1 MVTSPPWIASLEE
14 LNQAIPFDRLEPAL
28 LEPALLLW
36 ERRRYR
42 MGQLMLHGETLPDG
56 VLLLRQGRVR
66 SLGPRLVGS
75 GWVTLEHLGPG
86 DLAGW
91 VGLLRG
97 QPCEHLRA
105 STEVEAWWLP
115 AEPFVDL
122 LERSPALQKWCNT
135 RAGAAEVYQLVLELV
150 RREPAH
156 TPLLDRWPQTLQQAE
171 VRQAAEA
178 AALPVD
184 QLWLASA
191 AGRWIGLPAAV
202 EGAVAVASEV
212 AGEVAGEAEAPA
224 PPVAEEEPSS
234 DAYALSPEPPAP
246 RAGGLGAGL
255 TLARASGVRDAP
267 LAIAQAL
274 ARYYGVP
281 FNRDGMEDQVEGI
294 LQRQSRLNLVNY
306 GQLVSNLGL
315 RAVLTEVPADRL
327 QRLPTPAVLAQHE
340 QIGVLDGVDPDGCA
354 RVLDPELGP
363 LRIPVAELADAEG
376 NVPVLLMERQVDSKE
391 ARFSWSWFVPFLRQH
406 KRALLEVL
414 VASFVLNL
422 LALATP
428 LGLQV
433 LIDQVAQYRNTGA
446 LISISALLL
455 LAGLVKSVV
464 RTLRSL
470 IFTEVSNRVDQATRA
485 TILDQMVRLPQS
497 FFDTRPVGQVTFY
510 FSQLDKLREF
520 LIGQSLTT
528 GVDFVFS
535 LLYIFILL
543 LINPVLTLVTLSTV
557 PLFIILALV
566 SNPVVER
573 LIERSIGEAIRTYS
587 FLNEAITGIQTIK
600 SQNAELKT
608 RWEFQNRYTRF
619 IGEDFKLR
627 VTQET
632 ISGLANF
639 ISELNQLLVIGVG
652 IWFVMQGQ
660 LTLGAFFAFRIISG
674 YITGP
679 LVQIVQTYQQYKLN
693 TESIKLVGDIVD
705 RTTEQTEAEATNIPM
720 PPLRGAVECKGVYFR
735 FSPGAPQVLQNI
747 DLSVPA
753 GAFVGMVGGSGS
765 GKSTLLKLL
774 PRFYRPEE
782 GTVLIDGFDINKVEL
797 YSLRRQIGVVPQ
809 DSLLFDGTIKENLQ
823 MVKPDA
829 SADELIRAARIACAH
844 DFIMAMP
851 QGYNSS
857 VGERGAGLSGGQRQ
871 RLALARAVLQNPR
884 MLILDEATSALDART
899 ERQVCLNLFEA
910 FRGRTVFF
918 ITHRLTTVRPADM
931 IVLMDQGSIMEVG
944 SHPELMARQGWYYG
958 LYQSQMQEGLG

>member
-1 MVTSPPWIASLEE
+1 MVTSPPWVASLEN
-14 LNQAIPFDRLEPAL
+14 LIQTAPFDRLDPAL
-28 LEPALLLW
+28 LETCLPFW
-36 ERRRYR
+36 QQRRYR
-42 MGQLMLHGETLPDG
+42 MGQLILHCETAPDG
-56 VLLLRQGRVR
+56 VLLLRQGLVR
-66 SLGPRLVGS
+66 SLGARRGGS
-75 GWVTLEHLGPG
+75 GWVTLEQLGPG
-86 DLAGW
+86 ALAGW
-91 VGLLRG
+91 VGLWRE

-115 AEPFVDL
+115 AAEFQDL
-122 LERSPALQKWCNT
+122 MKRSPELQEWCQSQF
-135 RAGAAEVYQLVLELV
+135 AAAELYQVLIQLVC
-150 RREPAH
+150 RDPDQA
-156 TPLLDRWPQTLQQAE
+156 PLLDSWTETLREAQVAQP
-171 VRQAAEA
+171 VTAAE
-178 AALPVD
+178 LPVD

-191 AGRWIGLPAAV
+191 PGRWIGVQSAV
-202 EGAVAVASEV
+202 
-212 AGEVAGEAEAPA
+212 EAPA
-224 PPVAEEEPSS
+224 TAQLAVADTGQQDAEPLPPAEAAEP
-234 DAYALSPEPPAP
+234 DIYALSPEPPAP
-246 RAGGLGAGL
+246 RGEGSGAVLRLG
-255 TLARASGVRDAP
+255 RASGVRDAP
-267 LAIAQAL
+267 LAIAKAL
-274 ARYYGVP
+274 AGYYGVP

-294 LQRQSRLNLVNY
+294 LQRQSCLNLVNY

-327 QRLPTPAVLAQHE
+327 NRLPTPALLAQHD
-340 QIGVLDGVDPDGCA
+340 QIGVLDGVDPDGRA

-363 LRIPVAELADAEG
+363 LLIPVAELAGADGDVA
-376 NVPVLLMERQVDSKE
+376 VLLMERQVDSKE
-391 ARFSWSWFVPFLRQH
+391 VRFSWGWFVPFLRQH
-406 KRALLEVL
+406 KRSLVEVL

-464 RTLRSL
+464 RTVRSL
-470 IFTEVSNRVDQATRA
+470 IFTEVANRVDQATKA

-497 FFDTRPVGQVTFY
+497 FFDSRPVGQVTYY
-510 FSQLDKLREF
+510 FSQLDRLREF

-566 SNPVVER
+566 SNPMVER
-573 LIERSIGEAIRTYS
+573 LISRSIGEAVRTYS

-627 VTQET
+627 VTNET

-693 TESIKLVGDIVD
+693 TEAIKMVGDIVD
-705 RTTEQTEAEATNIPM
+705 RTTEQTEAESTNIPM
-720 PPLRGAVECKGVYFR
+720 PPLCGAVDLKGVYFR

-747 DLSVPA
+747 DLSVPV

-765 GKSTLLKLL
+765 GKSTVLKLL
-774 PRFYRPEE
+774 PRFYRPEK

-809 DSLLFDGTIKENLQ
+809 DSLLFDGTIKENLL

-829 SADELIRAARIACAH
+829 TVDELIRATKIACAH

-851 QGYNSS
+851 QGYNSG

-944 SHPELMARQGWYYG
+944 SHNELMARQGWYYG

>member
-1 MVTSPPWIASLEE
+1 MVTSPPWLASLEV

-28 LEPALLLW
+28 LEQALPLW
-36 ERRRYR
+36 ERRLYR

-56 VLLLRQGRVR
+56 VLLVRQGRVR

-75 GWVTLEHLGPG
+75 GWVTLEHLGSG

-122 LERSPALQKWCNT
+122 LERSPALQNWCHS
-135 RAGAAEVYQLVLELV
+135 RVGAAEVYSLVLELV

-156 TPLLDRWPQTLQQAE
+156 TPLLNRWAHTLEQAE
-171 VRQAAEA
+171 VRQAGEA
-178 AALPVD
+178 AALPAD
-184 QLWLASA
+184 HLWLASA
-191 AGRWIGLPAAV
+191 EGRWIGVPAA
-202 EGAVAVASEV
+202 AEV
-212 AGEVAGEAEAPA
+212 AGAAQTQAPL
-224 PPVAEEEPSS
+224 VAEEPASA
-234 DAYALSPEPPAP
+234 DLYALSPEPPAP
-246 RAGGLGAGL
+246 RAEGLGAGL

-485 TILDQMVRLPQS
+485 TILDQMVRLPQG
-497 FFDTRPVGQVTFY
+497 FFDSRPVGQVTFY
-510 FSQLDKLREF
+510 FGQLDKLREF

-573 LIERSIGEAIRTYS
+573 LISRSVGEAVHAYS

-600 SQNAELKT
+600 AQNAELKT

-627 VTQET
+627 ITQET

-679 LVQIVQTYQQYKLN
+679 LVQIVQTYQQFKLN

-747 DLSVPA
+747 DLSVQE

-774 PRFYRPEE
+774 PRFYRPEK
-782 GTVLIDGFDINKVEL
+782 GAVLIDGFDINKVEL
-797 YSLRRQIGVVPQ
+797 YSLRRQLGVVPQ

-829 SADELIRAARIACAH
+829 TADELIRAARIACAH

>member
-1 MVTSPPWIASLEE
+1 MVASPAWVVSLDD
-14 LNQAIPFDRLEPAL
+14 LRQSAPFDRLDSSV
-28 LEPALLLW
+28 LEECQALW

-42 MGQLMLHGETLPDG
+42 MGQLILHGETLPDG

-66 SLGPRLVGS
+66 SVGARLVGS
-75 GWVTLEHLGPG
+75 GWRTLEHLASG
-86 DLAGW
+86 DLVGW
-91 VGLLRG
+91 VGLCRG
-97 QPCEHLRA
+97 KPCEHLRA

-115 AEPFVDL
+115 ASAFLALVD
-122 LERSPALQKWCNT
+122 RSPELKQWCEGQF
-135 RAGAAEVYQLVLELV
+135 GAAELYQLVVELV
-150 RREPAH
+150 RHEPAH
-156 TPLLDRWPQTLQQAE
+156 ATLLDHWPQTW
-171 VRQAAEA
+171 REA
-178 AALPVD
+178 ALAQADAASDLPAD
-184 QLWLASA
+184 RLWLASA
-191 AGRWIGLPAAV
+191 PGRWLGVRAFEQAPASLEPPSGPEAL
-202 EGAVAVASEV
+202 APSD
-212 AGEVAGEAEAPA
+212 GEAGG
-224 PPVAEEEPSS
+224 S
-234 DAYALSPEPPAP
+234 YALSPEPPAS
-246 RAGGLGAGL
+246 RAEGMGAGL

-327 QRLPTPAVLAQHE
+327 RRLPTPAVLAQHD
-340 QIGVLDGVDPDGCA
+340 QIGVLDGIDPDGCA

-376 NVPVLLMERQVDSKE
+376 NVAVLLMERQVDSKE
-391 ARFSWSWFVPFLRQH
+391 ARFSWGWFVPFLRPH

-470 IFTEVSNRVDQATRA
+470 IFTEVSNRVDQVTRA
-485 TILDQMVRLPQS
+485 TILDQMVRLPQG
-497 FFDTRPVGQVTFY
+497 FFDSRPVGQVTYY
-510 FSQLDKLREF
+510 FGQLDRLREF

-573 LIERSIGEAIRTYS
+573 LIERSIGEAIRTFS

-600 SQNAELKT
+600 AQNAELKT

-627 VTQET
+627 ITQET

-679 LVQIVQTYQQYKLN
+679 LVQIVQTYQQFKLN
-693 TESIKLVGDIVD
+693 SEAIKLVGDIVD

-747 DLSVPA
+747 DLSVPE

-774 PRFYRPEE
+774 PRFYRPEK

-829 SADELIRAARIACAH
+829 TADELIRAARIACAH

-944 SHPELMARQGWYYG
+944 SHGELMARQGWYYG